1 LRLALTGDPAGIGPV
16 ILKALADSSNSKLR
30 YHCDWS
36 QLNEAYTQLV
46 QKTHCHAAGELA
58 PLADP
63 DELSILDVK
72 LDWEAARQITT
83 GTGMLLA
90 ALLTCLLEQRSHTLA
105 GEFQGI
111 VTGPIAKSAWKA
123 SGYNYQGKPSY

>member
-1 LRLALTGDPAGIGPV
+1 VIG
-16 ILKALADSSNSKLR
+16 SQ
-30 YHCDWS
+30 S
-36 QLNEAYTQLV
+36 QLNDLHSVGSE
-46 QKTHCHAAGELA
+46 KHCHAGELA

-90 ALLTCLLEQRSHTLA
+90 ALLACLPEQRSH
-105 GEFQGI
+105 
-111 VTGPIAKSAWKA
+111 S
-123 SGYNYQGKPSY
+123 SR